1 MEIILAHVEAGLVK
15 TSKSSRSRQT
25 EPVTFET
32 VRQLALSLPGVEE
45 GTCYGSPA
53 LKVHGKLLACI
64 AVHRSSEKNSLAVN
78 KINFDEREAM
88 VADDPSTFYFTD
100 HYLNY
105 PVILVRLSKVRLD
118 TLRALIETSWRR
130 SAPKRLVAEFD
141 RGRPR

>member
-1 MEIILAHVEAGLVK
+1 MK
-15 TSKSSRSRQT
+15 TSKSDRPHKTAS
-25 EPVTFET
+25 VTFET
-32 VRQLALSLPGVEE
+32 VRQLGLSLPGVEE

-53 LKVHGKLLACI
+53 LKVHGKLLVCM
-64 AVHRSSEKNSLAVN
+64 AVHSSAENNSLAVN
-78 KINFDEREAM
+78 KINFEEREAM

-105 PVILVRLSKVRLD
+105 PVILVRLSRVRLD

-141 RGRPR
+141 RGPLLR